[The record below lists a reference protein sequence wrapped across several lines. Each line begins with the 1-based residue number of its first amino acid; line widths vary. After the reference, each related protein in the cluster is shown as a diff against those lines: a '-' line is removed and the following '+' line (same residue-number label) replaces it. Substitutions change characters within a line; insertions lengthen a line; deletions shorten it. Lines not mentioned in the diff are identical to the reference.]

1 MYTTN
6 KVVIYDGSNYKGNNK
21 ELGLGE
27 YNIYD
32 LGIGDNKL
40 SSLTVP
46 AGMKVTIYE
55 YEEFRGRSKTFTS
68 NVANLKDIK
77 VEGKSFNNEASSI
90 KVEKIAMTPG
100 QVINTKPEPIEL
112 NAGREITKI
121 RVSNQGDRPIQ
132 VGSHFH
138 FYEVNGCENIKD
150 KKGLQFDRKEA
161 YGKRLNIPAGTA
173 IRFEPGDEKEVE
185 LVPFAGKREVYG
197 FNGLVN
203 GPLDKKKASQQQKK

>member
-6 KVVIYDGSNYKGNNK
+6 NVVLYEAPNYKGNQK
-21 ELGLGE
+21 ELGEGE

-68 NVANLKDIK
+68 NVGDLRNVK
-77 VEGKSFNNEASSI
+77 VEGKNFNNEASSI

-100 QVINTKPEPIEL
+100 QIIVTKSEPIEL

-138 FYEVNGCENIKD
+138 FYEVNDGSQH
-150 KKGLQFDRKEA
+150 KKGLQFERNKA

-185 LVPFAGKREVYG
+185 LVPFGGSREIYG

-203 GPLDKKKASQQQKK
+203 GSLEKQKK